1 MYLNEVMKE
10 MHLLGVKRSLK
21 SLFKN
26 EKTAVDKKW
35 SISVYATKNW
45 KNCDEAPF
53 VESVIQTPILEKKI
67 LGPKNLLFKF
77 WTRII
82 KTTNFQMMFL
92 IHFWR
97 KWRYS

>member
-10 MHLLGVKRSLK
+10 MHLLGVKRRLK

-26 EKTAVDKKW
+26 KKTAVDKKL

-53 VESVIQTPILEKKI
+53 VESVIQTPILGKKI
-67 LGPKNLLFKF
+67 LGPKNLLFKY

-82 KTTNFQMMFL
+82 KTTNFQMLFF
-92 IHFWR
+92 IDFWI
-97 KWRYS
+97 KWWYT